1 MSDEFDDKTPMDSE
15 NEELNENQESASE
28 EIVVFKFIVD
38 NGCKCVYI
46 SVIPQQLDVAA

>member
-28 EIVVFKFIVD
+28 EIDSEEF
-38 NGCKCVYI
+38 NRTESCVK
-46 SVIPQQLDVAA
+46 L

>member
-28 EIVVFKFIVD
+28 EIDSENLIATRISPRMSKARKF
-38 NGCKCVYI
+38 
-46 SVIPQQLDVAA
+46 SMLRT